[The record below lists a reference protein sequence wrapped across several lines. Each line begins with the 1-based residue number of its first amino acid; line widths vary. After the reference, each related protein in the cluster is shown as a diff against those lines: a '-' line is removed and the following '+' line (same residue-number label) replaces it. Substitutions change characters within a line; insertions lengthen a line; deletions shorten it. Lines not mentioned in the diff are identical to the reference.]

1 MKFRLTSCIV
11 FSTTGFALLGIHYF
25 SRLWPILPLS
35 IAIGAV
41 ALVIASYKL
50 GASNAWLVG
59 ACGLMFAYTSIA
71 LLYPETLTN
80 IDPDSYAVWVNQVL
94 NSGDITQAETRTYST
109 LPMFLLLISAV
120 SLVGE
125 LFPRN
130 AFLAIPISVSI
141 IVPLFTAW
149 FTSRLIGCSKTDWPA
164 VPAALLTTVATM
176 NVAFGHQPIAMTI
189 GYLLLLLAFITSTR
203 FYLTQSKAD
212 IIIFTLLVA
221 GITLAHRFTILLL
234 ALVVSTQAIYHT
246 ASRSSIRI
254 SRDLF
259 LLPTIGFAFLAL
271 QWAFITTSLNVAVYQ
286 ILNIF
291 AETGAQIAVDQL
303 ATGSSKPVIE
313 SRVLGIVARR
323 VHGIVLI
330 PLAGLAWLYFVLS
343 RQNDSQSRVGLT
355 LAIAAVIGAFLPLS
369 IVYPDEL
376 NFTRSIVIT
385 EPVLIG
391 LAMGA
396 GWVLWTKA
404 KQQSIHIQRVAQCTI
419 LLLSLLIIVTQIG
432 SAPIAADHPADYRGY
447 LESDEVS
454 AKMWGHAYAGSNIS
468 ADPFFAQEKPQPHA
482 HVDSQGEI
490 NQEYSSRYGQMLEPF
505 TNRSITSSCP
515 EAVLYRDLKVYR
527 SPRAQ
532 VLQWNPETT
541 LDTAYNRQYDNGK
554 VQFFSNPRC
563 L

>member
-11 FSTTGFALLGIHYF
+11 FLSIGFALFGVHYF
-25 SRLWPILPLS
+25 SRLWPILSLS

-41 ALVIASYKL
+41 ALIVASYNL

-59 ACGLMFAYTSIA
+59 ACSLMFAHTSIA

-80 IDPDSYAVWVNQVL
+80 IDPDGYAVWVNQVL

-109 LPMFLLLISAV
+109 LPMFLLLISSV

-125 LFPRN
+125 LFPRS
-130 AFLAIPISVSI
+130 AFIAIPIFISI

-189 GYLLLLLAFITSTR
+189 GYLLLLIGFIISTR
-203 FYLTQSKAD
+203 FYLVQDRAD

-221 GITLAHRFTILLL
+221 GIALAHRFTILLL

-246 ASRSSIRI
+246 ASGSSTRI

-291 AETGAQIAVDQL
+291 AETGTQISVDQL
-303 ATGSSKPVIE
+303 ATGSSRPVIE

-330 PLAGLAWLYFVLS
+330 PLAGLAWLYFALS
-343 RQNDSQSRVGLT
+343 RQNDSQSRIGLT

-490 NQEYSSRYGQMLEPF
+490 NQEYSSRYDQMLEPF

>member
-1 MKFRLTSCIV
+1 MKFRLTSSIV
-11 FSTTGFALLGIHYF
+11 FSTIGFALLGIHYF

-41 ALVIASYKL
+41 ALIIASYKL
-50 GASNAWLVG
+50 GASNAWLGG
-59 ACGLMFAYTSIA
+59 ACGLMFAHTSIA

-80 IDPDSYAVWVNQVL
+80 IDPDGYAMWVNQVL
-94 NSGDITQAETRTYST
+94 NSGDVTQAETRTYST

-130 AFLAIPISVSI
+130 AFIAIPIFISI

-149 FTSRLIGCSKTDWPA
+149 FTSRLTGCSKNDWPA

-189 GYLLLLLAFITSTR
+189 GYLLLLLASITSTR
-203 FYLTQSKAD
+203 FYLTQNKAD
-212 IIIFTLLVA
+212 IVMFTVLVV

-234 ALVVSTQAIYHT
+234 ALVVSTQAIYYT
-246 ASRSSIRI
+246 ASGSSTRI

-271 QWAFITTSLNVAVYQ
+271 QWAFITTALNRTVYQ
-286 ILNIF
+286 ILDLF
-291 AETGAQIAVDQL
+291 AETGTQIAVDQL
-303 ATGSSKPVIE
+303 ATGSSRPVIE

-330 PLAGLAWLYFVLS
+330 PLAGLAWLHFALG
-343 RQNDSQSRVGLT
+343 RQNDSQSRIGLT
-355 LAIAAVIGAFLPLS
+355 LAIGAVVGAFLPLS

-376 NFTRSIVIT
+376 NFTRSIVIA

-391 LAMGA
+391 LATGA

-404 KQQSIHIQRVAQCTI
+404 EQQSIQIQQVARYTI
-419 LLLSLLIIVTQIG
+419 LLLGLLIVVAQIG

-468 ADPFFAQEKPQPHA
+468 ADPFFAHEKPRPHA

-490 NQEYSSRYGQMLEPF
+490 KQEYSSRYGPILNLF
-505 TNRSITSSCP
+505 TNRSIISSCP
-515 EAVLYRDLKVYR
+515 RAVLYRDLRVYR

-541 LDTAYNRQYDNGK
+541 LDTAYNRQYDGGK
-554 VQFFSNPRC
+554 VQFFSDPRC